1 MRKNNLLFS
10 IGVLT
15 YNSEATI
22 LETLN
27 SIRDIDYPNIEL
39 IISDDCSKD
48 ATLDK
53 CEKWL
58 SENDKRF
65 TRTCLLTM
73 GHNTFT
79 SANCN
84 RALNECEGDWVCL
97 VAGDDVLYRDSILR
111 IIDYIND
118 NPSAQWIVGKYNKF
132 HDSCVPE
139 NFIKEGAEFNSDW
152 KNKFL
157 LDSHEQYKW
166 ILSSNFICLP
176 TAFCQRQVL
185 LNVGGYDEKY
195 GILEDYPMNIKLL
208 KNNVKCHLLDD
219 YIMGY
224 RMGVSNVSNS
234 SSKLFNIYHRR
245 SHYQVLEDFCFEYY
259 SPMKIRNAKNKILMS
274 ELFYRLGMD
283 KNNVLNRKLLTLIS
297 RLNDLIFKGQII
309 NI

>member
-1 MRKNNLLFS
+1 MKKDNLLFS

-65 TRTCLLTM
+65 TRTCLLTVS
-73 GHNTFT
+73 HNTFT

-132 HDSCVPE
+132 HDSCVP
-139 NFIKEGAEFNSDW
+139 
-152 KNKFL
+152 
-157 LDSHEQYKW
+157 
-166 ILSSNFICLP
+166 
-176 TAFCQRQVL
+176 
-185 LNVGGYDEKY
+185 
-195 GILEDYPMNIKLL
+195 
-208 KNNVKCHLLDD
+208 
-219 YIMGY
+219 
-224 RMGVSNVSNS
+224 
-234 SSKLFNIYHRR
+234 
-245 SHYQVLEDFCFEYY
+245 
-259 SPMKIRNAKNKILMS
+259 
-274 ELFYRLGMD
+274 
-283 KNNVLNRKLLTLIS
+283 
-297 RLNDLIFKGQII
+297 
-309 NI
+309 